1 MTLQSLGTSV
11 NGKQEESTVACVAM
25 VYWYFKAR
33 GRTEQEAG
41 ARGVRRVET
50 FTFHFSPSH
59 PSFFLLSCPVPFHA
73 SCAVARKELFCRLT
87 DTGVTSSALLV
98 YY

>member
-1 MTLQSLGTSV
+1 MHLISIFLKRGVTLQSLGTSV

-33 GRTEQEAG
+33 GRTDQEAG

-59 PSFFLLSCPVPFHA
+59 PSFFCSLAQYLSAPHVQLQGKNCFA
-73 SCAVARKELFCRLT
+73 
-87 DTGVTSSALLV
+87 G
-98 YY
+98 